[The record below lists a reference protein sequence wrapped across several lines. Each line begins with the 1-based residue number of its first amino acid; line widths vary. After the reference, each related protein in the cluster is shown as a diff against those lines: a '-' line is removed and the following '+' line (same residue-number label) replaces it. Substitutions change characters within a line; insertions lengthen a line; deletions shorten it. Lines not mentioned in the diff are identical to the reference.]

1 MYHQDYEFLH
11 TVEGKREK
19 SLDCLLA
26 QRDLSEKKKWMSR
39 SIDDEMK
46 QEMSLPVLSPLYLET
61 NYI

>member
-46 QEMSLPVLSPLYLET
+46 QEALE
-61 NYI
+61 NAIIISEVQILL